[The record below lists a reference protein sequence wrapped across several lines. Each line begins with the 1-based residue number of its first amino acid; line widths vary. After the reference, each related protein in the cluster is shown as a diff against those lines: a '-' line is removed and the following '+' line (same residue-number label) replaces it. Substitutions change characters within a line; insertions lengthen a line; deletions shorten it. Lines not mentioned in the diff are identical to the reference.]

1 MTPINWILIGL
12 IVVMTIIGF
21 FFLFN
26 NKNDNQSSTS
36 KKSKNDIVAPLKI
49 QAYERLVLYLERIR
63 YSVLVK
69 RVFMP
74 GMSRTDLQFALIQNV
89 QDELEHNL
97 AQRLY
102 VSEPTWFNI
111 IIVRD
116 EVLKSIN
123 TVFNDNAYADAAMM
137 AQIIA
142 SMDNSLIDKAV
153 IAIKKEFNTICYES

>member
-1 MTPINWILIGL
+1 MSVETWILIGL
-12 IVVMTIIGF
+12 IVVMTIVGAYF
-21 FFLFN
+21 YFSG
-26 NKNDNQSSTS
+26 NKNDNQSNTMR
-36 KKSKNDIVAPLKI
+36 KSQNDVVVPLKI

-74 GMSRTDLQFALIQNV
+74 GMSRSDLQFALIQNV

-102 VSEPTWFNI
+102 VGEPIWFNI

-123 TVFNDNAYADAAMM
+123 AAFGENPDADAAMM

-142 SMDNSLIDKAV
+142 SIDNSLIDKAV
-153 IAIKKEFNTICYES
+153 IAIKKEFNTI

>member
-1 MTPINWILIGL
+1 M
-12 IVVMTIIGF
+12 VMTIVGF
-21 FFLFN
+21 FFFFSG
-26 NKNDNQSSTS
+26 NKNDNQSNT
-36 KKSKNDIVAPLKI
+36 VVPLKI

-63 YSVLVK
+63 FSVLVK

-74 GMSRTDLQFALIQNV
+74 GMSRSDLQFALIQNV

-111 IIVRD
+111 IIVKD

-123 TVFNDNAYADAAMM
+123 AAFGENPDADAAMM

-142 SMDNSLIDKAV
+142 SIDNSLIDKAV
-153 IAIKKEFNTICYES
+153 IAIKKEFNNI

>member
-1 MTPINWILIGL
+1 MSPLTWVLIGL
-12 IVVMTIIGF
+12 IVVMTIVGF
-21 FFLFN
+21 FFFFSG
-26 NKNDNQSSTS
+26 NKNDNQSNRTD
-36 KKSKNDIVAPLKI
+36 KNKNDVVVPLKI

-63 YSVLVK
+63 FSVLVK

-89 QDELEHNL
+89 QDEFEHNL

-102 VSEPTWFNI
+102 VSEPTWFNVVI
-111 IIVRD
+111 IKD

-123 TVFNDNAYADAAMM
+123 AAFGENQDADAVMM

-142 SMDNSLIDKAV
+142 SKDNSLIDKAV
-153 IAIKKEFNTICYES
+153 IAIKKEFNTI

>member
-1 MTPINWILIGL
+1 MTLTTWILIGL
-12 IVVMTIIGF
+12 IVVMTIVGFVF
-21 FFLFN
+21 FFSG
-26 NKNDNQSSTS
+26 NKNDNQSNRTD
-36 KKSKNDIVAPLKI
+36 KNKNDVVVPLKI

-63 YSVLVK
+63 FSVLVK

-74 GMSRTDLQFALIQNV
+74 GMSRADLQFALIQNV

-111 IIVRD
+111 IITKD

-123 TVFNDNAYADAAMM
+123 AAFGENPDADAATM

-142 SMDNSLIDKAV
+142 SIDNSLIDKVV
-153 IAIKKEFNTICYES
+153 IAIKREFNNI

>member
-1 MTPINWILIGL
+1 
-12 IVVMTIIGF
+12 
-21 FFLFN
+21 
-26 NKNDNQSSTS
+26 
-36 KKSKNDIVAPLKI
+36 
-49 QAYERLVLYLERIR
+49 
-63 YSVLVK
+63 
-69 RVFMP
+69 MP
-74 GMSRTDLQFALIQNV
+74 GMSRTDLQFALIQSV

-123 TVFNDNAYADAAMM
+123 AVFNENADADAPTM

-153 IAIKKEFNTICYES
+153 IAIKKEFNTVCYES

>member
-1 MTPINWILIGL
+1 MSPTTWILIGL
-12 IVVMTIIGF
+12 IVVMTIVGA
-21 FFLFN
+21 FFLFSG
-26 NKNDNQSSTS
+26 KRVDNQSN
-36 KKSKNDIVAPLKI
+36 KAVLPLKI
-49 QAYERLVLYLERIR
+49 QACERLVLYLERIR

-102 VSEPTWFNI
+102 VSESTWFNI
-111 IIVRD
+111 VIVKD
-116 EVLKSIN
+116 EVLRTIN
-123 TVFNDNAYADAAMM
+123 AAFGENPDADAAMM

-153 IAIKKEFNTICYES
+153 ITIKKEFNTI

>member
-12 IVVMTIIGF
+12 IVVMTIVGF
-21 FFLFN
+21 FFFFSG
-26 NKNDNQSSTS
+26 NKNDNQSNT
-36 KKSKNDIVAPLKI
+36 VVPLKI

-63 YSVLVK
+63 FSVLVK

-74 GMSRTDLQFALIQNV
+74 GMSRSDLQFALIQNV

-123 TVFNDNAYADAAMM
+123 AAFGENPNADAAMM

-142 SMDNSLIDKAV
+142 SIDNSLIDKAV
-153 IAIKKEFNTICYES
+153 IAIKKEFNNI

>member
-1 MTPINWILIGL
+1 MSVETWILIGV
-12 IVVMTIIGF
+12 IVVMTIVGAYF
-21 FFLFN
+21 YFSG
-26 NKNDNQSSTS
+26 NKNDNQSNTTR
-36 KKSKNDIVAPLKI
+36 KSQNDVVVPLKI

-74 GMSRTDLQFALIQNV
+74 GMSRSDLQFALIQNV

-102 VSEPTWFNI
+102 VGEPIWFNI

-123 TVFNDNAYADAAMM
+123 AAFGENPDADAAMM

-142 SMDNSLIDKAV
+142 SIDNSLIDKAV
-153 IAIKKEFNTICYES
+153 IAIKKEFNTI